1 MTSYFGQ
8 KVKACLIHAADI
20 EMALLKLVIRRA
32 LESNCAVSYKNK
44 IFVIPPRVPSDRI
57 LITRLTEPDVAMEI
71 PSNRTPDATDR
82 FIDSFVF
89 ETGATIDDV
98 MFHKTSA
105 IDSSAIRWHWLKSRN
120 IPLLSLISQNHK
132 FQDVVGSEGVPN
144 D

>member
-8 KVKACLIHAADI
+8 KVKACLIHEADI

-32 LESNCAVSYKNK
+32 IESGCAVSYKNK
-44 IFVIPPRVPSDRI
+44 IFVIPPRLISDRI

-89 ETGATIDDV
+89 ETGASVDDV

-105 IDSSAIRWHWLKSRN
+105 IDSAAIRWHWLKTCQMA
-120 IPLLSLISQNHK
+120 LMTLISRGTK
-132 FQDVVGSEGVPN
+132 FQDIIPQ
-144 D
+144 